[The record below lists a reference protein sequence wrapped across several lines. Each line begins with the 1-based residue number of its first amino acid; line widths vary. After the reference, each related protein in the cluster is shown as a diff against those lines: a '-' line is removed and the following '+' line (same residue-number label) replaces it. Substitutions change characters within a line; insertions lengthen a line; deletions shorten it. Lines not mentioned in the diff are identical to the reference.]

1 MQHQYASATNLSFL
15 FFPNVLKCYLLEGLP
30 SVPTALQTIPLNT
43 SSMTEGPQ
51 DLKIHAIDTSFK
63 MWPRKCSYITRNDT
77 NWTQTSFCWSLHFV
91 RVLWSR
97 TNLISASHQSNSIC
111 IVLMTLKRYNTEIW
125 FYVHVSSYRDDLPTV
140 DIWYQFALSTL
151 LGLQFV

>member
-1 MQHQYASATNLSFL
+1 MLLLQTFL

-30 SVPTALQTIPLNT
+30 SIPTALQTIPLNT

-51 DLKIHAIDTSFK
+51 DLKIHATDTSFK
-63 MWPRKCSYITRNDT
+63 VWPETRNDT
-77 NWTQTSFCWSLHFV
+77 DWTQTSFCWSLRFV

-97 TNLISASHQSNSIC
+97 TNLISDSHQSNSIC
-111 IVLMTLKRYNTEIW
+111 IVLMTLKGYNTEIW
-125 FYVHVSSYRDDLPTV
+125 LYVYVSSYRDDLPTV
-140 DIWYQFALSTL
+140 DIWYQFVLSTF